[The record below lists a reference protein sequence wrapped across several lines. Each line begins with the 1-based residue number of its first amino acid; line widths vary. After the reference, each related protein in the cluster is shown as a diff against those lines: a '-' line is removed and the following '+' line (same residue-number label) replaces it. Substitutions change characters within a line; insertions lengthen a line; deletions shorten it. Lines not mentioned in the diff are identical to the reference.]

1 MRGWILLV
9 AIGLA
14 GRETPYRSCISDNL
28 PAQRDVQCNDVRQT
42 CERAR
47 ENEQLCSVRI
57 SARPDEEPWDL
68 RGF

>member
-14 GRETPYRSCISDNL
+14 GCETPYRSCISDNL
-28 PAQRDVQCNDVRQT
+28 PVQRDVQCNDLWQT
-42 CERAR
+42 CERAAR
-47 ENEQLCSVRI
+47 ERTALLCEDQRK
-57 SARPDEEPWDL
+57 ADEEPWDL

>member
-14 GRETPYRSCISDNL
+14 GCETPYRSCISDNL
-28 PAQRDVQCNDVRQT
+28 SAQRDVQCNDLWQT
-42 CERAR
+42 CERAAR
-47 ENEQLCSVRI
+47 ERTALLCEDQRQ
-57 SARPDEEPWDL
+57 ADEEPWDL